1 MHFFEVNALVLSEY
15 IRVVLWRIC
24 LVGNGFERRGGSKV
38 HSGRPRRVPC
48 YLSQEKGR
56 FSISESGS
64 VWILPVP
71 RIYNLALLEDIYID
85 THVALLEQD
94 LGRPPLPRLP
104 CDAVMYDP

>member
-38 HSGRPRRVPC
+38 HSGRPRRVPS

-56 FSISESGS
+56 FSTSERPGAVLCVDTPSPTHLQSSAPGGY
-64 VWILPVP
+64 LY
-71 RIYNLALLEDIYID
+71 R

-104 CDAVMYDP
+104 CRR